1 MRLFDMHCHLGLMAN
16 GEDVAQQAKSCEL
29 TLLDTGVLPS
39 EFETE
44 QRRHAS
50 NDSVY
55 VACGLHPWWV
65 TDTLK
70 DSEIEQLI
78 ERARSYPLIG
88 EVGLDFS
95 NAHAQYA
102 ARQIRV
108 FERLVSAC
116 SANKVEGRLLSIH
129 AVQSAS
135 NVLRHSGGQRYLPTG
150 QCHLPLVFWHG
161 RGPHASAQA
170 RLLFLNQ

>member
-1 MRLFDMHCHLGLMAN
+1 MQLFDMHCHLGLMAN

-78 ERARSYPLIG
+78 ERARSYWRGGP
-88 EVGLDFS
+88 
-95 NAHAQYA
+95 
-102 ARQIRV
+102 
-108 FERLVSAC
+108 
-116 SANKVEGRLLSIH
+116 RLLECAYAGHRTTSPGIRTPRNGLLH
-129 AVQSAS
+129 QRNQESSHLNPCRTVGIKRA
-135 NVLRHSGGQRYLPTG
+135 RHSGGQWYLPTG
-150 QCHLPLVFWHG
+150 KCHLSLVFRHK
-161 RGPHASAQA
+161 RGPHASTQV
-170 RLLFLNQ
+170 RVLLLNQ

>member
-1 MRLFDMHCHLGLMAN
+1 MHLFDMHCHLELMAN

-88 EVGLDFS
+88 EVGVFFQSMPYSRHQTCSTFWRPTVLA
-95 NAHAQYA
+95 N
-102 ARQIRV
+102 RQM
-108 FERLVSAC
+108 S
-116 SANKVEGRLLSIH
+116 SSI
-129 AVQSAS
+129 
-135 NVLRHSGGQRYLPTG
+135 GFP
-150 QCHLPLVFWHG
+150 
-161 RGPHASAQA
+161 AQA
-170 RLLFLNQ
+170 RTSRERASSVATSQSMNVCFKAAEGAPMPHR